1 MGYPKPYLLLTEKEC
16 LRIFRFVRWSD
27 GVYCPICGSRWLK
40 KNGHYKGYQRYLCKV
55 CGGSFNDKTGTVFHY
70 SHVSL
75 GVWFLIIYL
84 AFVLEKSTRAAAKE
98 ACLGYR
104 ACYRI
109 VRTVMDRIYA
119 SKAEAR
125 LRGVV
130 EVDEF
135 YVTAGL
141 KGRGSCGR
149 LNRPPRRRG
158 LRRPP
163 GRGTYGKDEPMLLNI
178 YQREGPLRLEVLES
192 PEPSLKQL
200 VCQNVEE
207 GSTVYTDDYSPYR
220 LLGEEGYSH
229 ETVNHS
235 QGEYARGDIHIN
247 HDEAIVSLFKPWLA
261 KHRGV
266 NKRNLHL
273 YAATFQTLYD
283 MRGLSNCDK
292 FWSII
297 KICLSNNI
305 QQ

>member
-1 MGYPKPYLLLTEKEC
+1 ME
-16 LRIFRFVRWSD
+16 RRVD
-27 GVYCPICGSRWLK
+27 CPACGSRWVK

-55 CGGSFNDKTGTVFHY
+55 CGKSFNDRTGTVFHY

-75 GVWFLIIYL
+75 GVWFLVIYL
-84 AFVLEKSTRAAAKE
+84 AFVLEKSTRATAKE

-119 SKAEAR
+119 SKTEAK

-135 YVTAGL
+135 HVTAGL
-141 KGRGSCGR
+141 KGRGSCGSLGR
-149 LNRPPRRRG
+149 QPRRRG

-163 GRGTYGKDEPMLLNI
+163 GRGSYSKDEPMLINL
-178 YQREGPLRLEVLES
+178 YQRDGPLRLKVLKS
-192 PEPSLKQL
+192 SEPPLKQL
-200 VCQNVEE
+200 VCQNVET
-207 GSTVYTDDYSPYR
+207 GSTVYTDDYPPYR
-220 LLGEEGYSH
+220 LLGEEGYMH

-235 QGEYARGDIHIN
+235 QGEYARGKIHIN
-247 HDEAIVSLFKPWLA
+247 HDEAITSLFKPWLA

-266 NKRNLHL
+266 NKRNLCL

-283 MRGLSNCDK
+283 MRGLSNRDK

-297 KICLSNNI
+297 KTCLSNNI